1 MCLKSLLAKI
11 CRVINMRT
19 GQPII
24 GRPAWYDRNPASKRG
39 YLSVLDAAPH
49 SLTTRISYTCPS
61 GKKAMVELLYAAVIR
76 KTAPTTVGRAVT
88 AWYLTPSGG
97 TEGLIMEAVL
107 FSSTVG
113 DSIYLSPS
121 GNLMLFPGDTLTSKT
136 FDGSTGGT
144 CDYQMGYK
152 ITEFDA

>member
-1 MCLKSLLAKI
+1 
-11 CRVINMRT
+11 
-19 GQPII
+19 
-24 GRPAWYDRNPASKRG
+24 
-39 YLSVLDAAPH
+39 
-49 SLTTRISYTCPS
+49 
-61 GKKAMVELLYAAVIR
+61 MVELLYAAVIR

-107 FSSTVG
+107 FSGNVG

-136 FDGSTGGT
+136 FDGSSGGT